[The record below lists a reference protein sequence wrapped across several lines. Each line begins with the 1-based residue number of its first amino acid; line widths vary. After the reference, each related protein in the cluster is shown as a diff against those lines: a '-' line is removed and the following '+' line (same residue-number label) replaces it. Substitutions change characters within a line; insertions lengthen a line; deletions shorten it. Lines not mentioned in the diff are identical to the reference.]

1 MAAILQGGAR
11 DTIYKDSS
19 GTEQKFAITNFNED
33 FSFNCDVNDTLVTS
47 DVLATL
53 IKQLIR
59 KGIIDGT
66 VA

>member
-1 MAAILQGGAR
+1 MVAILNGGAR

-33 FSFNCDVNDTLVTS
+33 FSFNCNVNDTLVTS

-53 IKQLIR
+53 IQTLIR
-59 KGIIDGT
+59 KGVINGT
-66 VA
+66 IA

>member
-1 MAAILQGGAR
+1 MANILQGGVR

-19 GTEQKFAITNFNED
+19 GTEQKFVVTNFNED
-33 FSFNCDVNDTLVTS
+33 FLFNCDINDTLVTS

-53 IKQLIR
+53 IQTLIR
-59 KGIIDGT
+59 KGIINGT